1 MLTFSLANNFIEN
14 KIRKEFTPNISGA
27 LEHTVQ
33 IAYNYKASKQ
43 EP

>member
-1 MLTFSLANNFIEN
+1 MLTFSLAKNFIEN
-14 KIRKEFTPNISGA
+14 KIRKGFTSYISGP
-27 LEHTVQ
+27 LKHTVQ